1 MKIKHSSR
9 CTRIIIL
16 AAAIATSLAIYF
28 SLSIYILPK
37 IYLSMSRLNPV
48 PILTNVKISALEVP
62 VGKSFN
68 ISLFGSNEGNSAD
81 LQIIS
86 VAFPNLTHIDGFV
99 QNK

>member
-1 MKIKHSSR
+1 
-9 CTRIIIL
+9 
-16 AAAIATSLAIYF
+16 
-28 SLSIYILPK
+28 
-37 IYLSMSRLNPV
+37 MSRLNPV